1 MATILYVDDEASVGL
16 ILADTLERAGHVA
29 VGARNVP
36 EALQILPRGDIDLII
51 SDYRMPGLTGL
62 EFLTLLGREGY
73 DIPLIM
79 LTGYASI
86 EHAVAAIKAGAIDYI
101 TKPVR
106 PQQLELAVEQAL
118 EYVRLRR
125 ENEALRK
132 EVLQYR
138 NERQIIGDSPPMR
151 RILQT
156 VSMAAPT
163 RATVLLQGE
172 SGTGKELFAR
182 AIHDQSD
189 RRDKPFIQLNCAA
202 LPEGLIESS
211 LFGHEKGAFTGAI
224 KRVEGAFER
233 AHRGTL
239 LLDEI
244 SEMRLDLQ
252 AKLLRVLQEQEFERV
267 GGTSPIKVDVRI
279 IATTN
284 RDLAA
289 EAEAGNFRQDLYYR
303 LSTIPMRIPPL
314 RERPEDIPVLAL
326 RFAMRT
332 ANEIGKKIEGLTPD
346 ALQALQEFPWPGNV
360 RELQHVIERAVILT
374 PDAMIQAHCLEGT
387 RFGLA
392 HSLGGPGG
400 RPLRITPPT
409 PPGSVMAGRLGLSNT
424 PAGVTAQPAA
434 AAFGAFVDSA
444 ADPSGA
450 INLSSLNVAD
460 AEKVLIQHALVAAE
474 NNRTKA
480 AELLGI
486 SVRTLRNKL
495 NNPSAK
501 DADDDSE

>member
-1 MATILYVDDEASVGL
+1 L
-16 ILADTLERAGHVA
+16 ILDDTLRRAGHEP
-29 VGARNVP
+29 VGARSVP
-36 EALQILPRGDIDLII
+36 EALQALARGNVDLII

-62 EFLTLLGREGY
+62 EFLQLIQREGY
-73 DIPLIM
+73 DTPLIM

-86 EHAVAAIKAGAIDYI
+86 EHAVSSIKAGAVDYI

-106 PQQLELAVEQAL
+106 PQQLELAVDQAL
-118 EYVRLRR
+118 QLVRLKR
-125 ENEALRK
+125 ENEALLR
-132 EVLQYR
+132 EVMEFR
-138 NERQIIGDSPPMR
+138 NERQIVGDSIAIR
-151 RILQT
+151 RIMQT
-156 VSMAAPT
+156 VATAAPT

-189 RRDKPFIQLNCAA
+189 RRERPFIQLNCAA
-202 LPEGLIESS
+202 LPEGLVESA

-267 GGTSPIKVDVRI
+267 GGTSPIRVDVRI

-284 RDLAA
+284 RNLAN
-289 EAEAGNFRQDLYYR
+289 EAAQGTFRQDLYYR
-303 LSTIPMRIPPL
+303 LSTIPVLIPPL
-314 RERPEDIPVLAL
+314 RDRKDDIPALAY

-332 ANEIGKKIEGLTPD
+332 ATEMGKTVESIDPEGLE
-346 ALQALQEFPWPGNV
+346 LLQEYDWPGNV
-360 RELQHVIERAVILT
+360 RELQHVVERAVILSSGSSI
-374 PDAMIQAHCLEGT
+374 PAHAFEGF

-392 HSLGGPGG
+392 HSLGN
-400 RPLRITPPT
+400 
-409 PPGSVMAGRLGLSNT
+409 SLSSMQRT
-424 PAGVTAQPAA
+424 AGVTDTIL
-434 AAFGAFVDSA
+434 GGNGGGSDEEGV
-444 ADPSGA
+444 
-450 INLSSLNVAD
+450 LVKLRSLNVED
-460 AEKVLIQHALVAAE
+460 AERQLIAKALETAG
-474 NNRTKA
+474 NNRTRA

-495 NNPSAK
+495 NAPGEAEASLTP
-501 DADDDSE
+501 

>member
-1 MATILYVDDEASVGL
+1 MATILYVDDEPSVGL
-16 ILADTLERAGHVA
+16 ILEDTLERAGHSP
-29 VGARNVP
+29 VGTRSVP
-36 EALQILPRGDIDLII
+36 EALQVLERGGIDLII

-62 EFLTLLGREGY
+62 EFLQLLAREGY

-86 EHAVAAIKAGAIDYI
+86 EHAVASIKAGAIDYI

-106 PQQLELAVEQAL
+106 PQQLELAVDQAL
-118 EYVRLRR
+118 EFVRLRR
-125 ENEALRK
+125 ENESLRK

-138 NERQIIGDSPPMR
+138 NEKQIIGDSPPIR

-156 VSMAAPT
+156 VAMAAPT

-189 RRDKPFIQLNCAA
+189 RRDKPFIKLNCAA
-202 LPEGLIESS
+202 LPEGLIESA

-233 AHRGTL
+233 ANRGTL
-239 LLDEI
+239 LLDEV

-279 IATTN
+279 VATTN
-284 RDLAA
+284 RELAQ
-289 EAEAGNFRQDLYYR
+289 EADRGTFRQDLYYR
-303 LSTIPMRIPPL
+303 LSTIPILIPPL
-314 RERPEDIPVLAL
+314 RERPDDVPVLAL
-326 RFAMRT
+326 RFAMKI
-332 ANEIGKKIEGLTPD
+332 AAELGKKIDGIAQD
-346 ALQALQEFPWPGNV
+346 ALEALQRYSWPGNV
-360 RELQHVIERAVILT
+360 RELQHVIERAVILS
-374 PDAMIQAHCLEGT
+374 PESLIQQHCLEGT

-392 HSLGGPGG
+392 HSLN
-400 RPLRITPPT
+400 
-409 PPGSVMAGRLGLSNT
+409 GSHIGSSR
-424 PAGVTAQPAA
+424 AQPARPGLSSGPISA
-434 AAFGAFVDSA
+434 AAAPTGHSA
-444 ADPSGA
+444 GA
-450 INLSSLNVAD
+450 ISLESLNVAD
-460 AEKVLIQHALVAAE
+460 AERVLIQHALTAAD

-495 NNPSAK
+495 NGPGR
-501 DADDDSE
+501 EEVGEEE

>member
-1 MATILYVDDEASVGL
+1 MATILYVDDEPNVGL
-16 ILADTLERAGHVA
+16 LLEDTLSRAGHTP

-36 EALQILPRGDIDLII
+36 EALQVLERGGIDLII
-51 SDYRMPGLTGL
+51 SDYRMPGLSGL
-62 EFLTLLGREGY
+62 EFLQLLTREGY
-73 DIPLIM
+73 DVPLIM
-79 LTGYASI
+79 LTGHATI
-86 EHAVAAIKAGAIDYI
+86 EHAVLSIKAGAIDYI

-106 PQQLELAVEQAL
+106 PQQLELAVDQAL
-118 EYVRLRR
+118 EFMRLRR
-125 ENEALRK
+125 ENELLRK
-132 EVLQYR
+132 EVMQFR
-138 NERQIIGDSPPMR
+138 NERQIIGDSR
-151 RILQT
+151 AIRLILQT
-156 VSMAAPT
+156 VAMAAPT

-182 AIHDQSD
+182 AIHDQSE
-189 RRDKPFIQLNCAA
+189 RRDKPFIKLNCAA
-202 LPEGLIESS
+202 LPEGLVESA

-233 AHRGTL
+233 ANRGTL

-279 IATTN
+279 VATTN

-289 EAEAGNFRQDLYYR
+289 EADQGTFRQDLYYR
-303 LSTIPMRIPPL
+303 LSTIPIRIPPL
-314 RERPEDIPVLAL
+314 RERLEDIPVLAL
-326 RFAMRT
+326 RFALRI
-332 ANEIGKKIEGLTPD
+332 AAEIGKKIEGLSPD
-346 ALQALQEFPWPGNV
+346 ALESLQHYPWPGNI

-374 PDAMIQAHCLEGT
+374 PDPLIQPHCLEGS

-392 HSLGGPGG
+392 HSLGAPSIRPRTIGVTPTSSTHTPGNG
-400 RPLRITPPT
+400 APPT
-409 PPGSVMAGRLGLSNT
+409 AAGGSIALG
-424 PAGVTAQPAA
+424 
-434 AAFGAFVDSA
+434 
-444 ADPSGA
+444 
-450 INLSSLNVAD
+450 SLNVAD
-460 AEKVLIQHALVAAE
+460 AERVLIQHALHAAD

-495 NNPSAK
+495 NGPGAEDRS
-501 DADDDSE
+501 DQG